1 MVGAVQL
8 ALPMVLY
15 MRGARHVPVTQM
27 VLITM
32 ADAFLNPLWVWLVRG
47 ELVAVGV
54 CWGGARILGAIA
66 ATTLR
71 ARGAV
76 DATT

>member
-1 MVGAVQL
+1 MGAIQL

-32 ADAFLNPLWVWLVRG
+32 ADAFLNPLWVWLVHG
-47 ELVAVGV
+47 ELPAVGV
-54 CWGGARILGAIA
+54 FWGGALILGAIA

-71 ARGAV
+71 ARTVAGS
-76 DATT
+76 AT